1 MVVGGKEDHR
11 DGRAC
16 GSWRQCEWAVGP
28 DGIKFSSAGV
38 VKWLRNDL
46 VRVLVRPATG
56 VCSAGLPRASETYN
70 QALFAS

>member
-1 MVVGGKEDHR
+1 MLVLGDKEDRRNDCGGWR
-11 DGRAC
+11 D
-16 GSWRQCEWAVGP
+16 WAVGP
-28 DGIKFSSAGV
+28 DGIELSSAGV